1 MIDFILDSIRG
12 NMIKSDRNLE
22 IIDKRRDS
30 MISKSQV
37 VVRYAETDQMGIV
50 HHSNYPV
57 WYEIGRTDLI
67 KETGITYSELERMGV
82 MTPLVELSCRYIG
95 VARYEDVLTVETSI
109 AELTPSRIRF
119 AYRVFKQGE
128 DKPINTGSTLHA
140 WVNAKTFRPNEYEK
154 TFSRALSK
162 DGSHQRTIKLSNL
175 KSLALPSW
183 TISTEERAFLNT
195 TYPQKASIRNLAGR
209 FHMQA

>member
-1 MIDFILDSIRG
+1 MLDSYLLFGPPFTKYPTGNITFMIDFILDSIRG

-67 KETGITYSELERMGV
+67 KETGIT
-82 MTPLVELSCRYIG
+82 
-95 VARYEDVLTVETSI
+95 
-109 AELTPSRIRF
+109 
-119 AYRVFKQGE
+119 
-128 DKPINTGSTLHA
+128 
-140 WVNAKTFRPNEYEK
+140 
-154 TFSRALSK
+154 
-162 DGSHQRTIKLSNL
+162 
-175 KSLALPSW
+175 
-183 TISTEERAFLNT
+183 
-195 TYPQKASIRNLAGR
+195 
-209 FHMQA
+209 

>member
-140 WVNAKTFRPNEYEK
+140 GVNAKTFRPMSMKKHFPELYQKME
-154 TFSRALSK
+154 A
-162 DGSHQRTIKLSNL
+162 IKE
-175 KSLALPSW
+175 P
-183 TISTEERAFLNT
+183 
-195 TYPQKASIRNLAGR
+195 
-209 FHMQA
+209 

>member
-109 AELTPSRIRF
+109 AELTPSRIRLPT
-119 AYRVFKQGE
+119 ASSSRARTSRSI
-128 DKPINTGSTLHA
+128 PAPPSTLGSTPKRS
-140 WVNAKTFRPNEYEK
+140 VP
-154 TFSRALSK
+154 
-162 DGSHQRTIKLSNL
+162 
-175 KSLALPSW
+175 
-183 TISTEERAFLNT
+183 
-195 TYPQKASIRNLAGR
+195 
-209 FHMQA
+209 

>member
-57 WYEIGRTDLI
+57 
-67 KETGITYSELERMGV
+67 
-82 MTPLVELSCRYIG
+82 
-95 VARYEDVLTVETSI
+95 
-109 AELTPSRIRF
+109 
-119 AYRVFKQGE
+119 
-128 DKPINTGSTLHA
+128 
-140 WVNAKTFRPNEYEK
+140 
-154 TFSRALSK
+154 
-162 DGSHQRTIKLSNL
+162 
-175 KSLALPSW
+175 
-183 TISTEERAFLNT
+183 
-195 TYPQKASIRNLAGR
+195 
-209 FHMQA
+209 

>member
-128 DKPINTGSTLHA
+128 EQADQYRLHPPRLGQRQN
-140 WVNAKTFRPNEYEK
+140 VPSHEYEK

>member
-30 MISKSQV
+30 MIHRKSQV
-37 VVRYAETDQMGIV
+37 VVRASGNGTEMGIV

-82 MTPLVELSCRYIG
+82 IHAACGTQLPVHRSRPL
-95 VARYEDVLTVETSI
+95 
-109 AELTPSRIRF
+109 
-119 AYRVFKQGE
+119 
-128 DKPINTGSTLHA
+128 
-140 WVNAKTFRPNEYEK
+140 
-154 TFSRALSK
+154 
-162 DGSHQRTIKLSNL
+162 
-175 KSLALPSW
+175 
-183 TISTEERAFLNT
+183 
-195 TYPQKASIRNLAGR
+195 
-209 FHMQA
+209 